1 MLICV
6 ACRNQGGTAI
16 FGVKGGID
24 MFCENLKL
32 LRKQKGMSQEALAQ
46 QLNVV
51 RQTISKWEKGLSV
64 PDAELLTRI
73 AELFEVSVSELLGT
87 RIEEEKNI
95 NEIAAQLALLNEQL
109 AYKNNRTKK
118 LLKYAFIGI
127 LGAIVVVTAVKWAA
141 FFAYSYQIETE
152 ETTTVEISSIES

>member
-1 MLICV
+1 M
-6 ACRNQGGTAI
+6 
-16 FGVKGGID
+16 
-24 MFCENLKL
+24 
-32 LRKQKGMSQEALAQ
+32 
-46 QLNVV
+46 
-51 RQTISKWEKGLSV
+51 
-64 PDAELLTRI
+64 
-73 AELFEVSVSELLGT
+73 SVSELLGS

-141 FFAYSYQIETE
+141 FFAYSYQIETA
-152 ETTTVEISSIES
+152 ETTPVQIRSKE